1 MADEYG
7 PDLVTVLDDD
17 GNEHTFELM
26 DAIETDDGRFVALLP
41 VYDDPS
47 EEVNDDGELIILSV
61 DDSTG
66 EELLVQIEDDDLFEE
81 IAGIFEERLSDLFE
95 IEEME
100 DEADEPLQSS
110 PLPAGYADCR
120 FLTLLQFIIG
130 SSAPGPDCR
139 SPRLCGKKGAGTP
152 RAGTHLLSLVAGYTS
167 GITARRDIA
176 HIKARPSDRG
186 PGFLP
191 LLAGIRQ
198 QLPFTSC
205 LFYAGPGRQPPS
217 GRRQSPP
224 GTTRTAPAAARKH
237 SCRRNRQ

>member
-17 GNEHTFELM
+17 GNEPTFELM

-100 DEADEPLQSS
+100 GEADEPLQ
-110 PLPAGYADCR
+110 
-120 FLTLLQFIIG
+120 
-130 SSAPGPDCR
+130 
-139 SPRLCGKKGAGTP
+139 
-152 RAGTHLLSLVAGYTS
+152 
-167 GITARRDIA
+167 
-176 HIKARPSDRG
+176 
-186 PGFLP
+186 
-191 LLAGIRQ
+191 
-198 QLPFTSC
+198 
-205 LFYAGPGRQPPS
+205 
-217 GRRQSPP
+217 
-224 GTTRTAPAAARKH
+224 
-237 SCRRNRQ
+237 